1 MGRNRLMASAAIAL
15 TLAGGS
21 LAGAGVA
28 SAGPTDYLYDVHNNG
43 RIAGP
48 DGQLLAWGRHVCTAS
63 GQGVPAAQTVNT
75 IYNSTQLNN
84 WSDAQ
89 FIYESAL
96 LFLC

>member
-1 MGRNRLMASAAIAL
+1 MRHNKLIAGAAATL
-15 TLAGGS
+15 TLAGVS
-21 LAGAGVA
+21 LADAGAA
-28 SAGPTDYLYDVHNNG
+28 SAGPPDFLYDVRNNG

-48 DGQLLAWGRHVCTAS
+48 DGQLLALGRQVCIAS
-63 GQGVPAAQTVNT
+63 SQGVPAAQTVNE
-75 IYNSTQLNN
+75 IYSSTQLNS